1 MNSVEGLAINGRREK
16 IKLGYGTVN
25 FQRRKHPRFNVDL
38 PVEYGRTELSTQHGR
53 AFNVSEGGL
62 LLYLPEQMEIG
73 QHLALKLFLLS
84 GSKLQTTEILVQ
96 VVWVDIYLLEK
107 EWGDYRTGVRFAD
120 ISLDDLN
127 KIKNFLRNL
136 LG

>member
-1 MNSVEGLAINGRREK
+1 MEK
-16 IKLGYGTVN
+16 GEKGKPRYGTVN
-25 FQRRKHPRFNVDL
+25 FERRKHPRFNVDL
-38 PVEYGRTELSTQHGR
+38 PVEYRRTELSVQHGH
-53 AFNVSEGGL
+53 AFTGSEEGVV
-62 LLYLPEQMEIG
+62 LYLPEQIEIG
-73 QHLALKLFLLS
+73 EHLALKLFLPY
-84 GSKLQTTEILVQ
+84 GSKLHTTEILVQ
-96 VVWVDIYLLEK
+96 VVWVDIHLEK